1 MYFYFGAFP
10 IQENLLSTL
19 KDDVTLAHLDV
30 IIERKNN
37 NLMGSGCG
45 SVGRVVTSDTRGLQF
60 EASYRQNFIW
70 NICLLSTVFKR
81 LK

>member
-19 KDDVTLAHLDV
+19 KDDVTLAHHDV

-45 SVGRVVTSDTRGLQF
+45 SVGRVVTSDT
-60 EASYRQNFIW
+60 SYRQTVIW
-70 NICLLSTVFKR
+70 NICLLSTVFKI